1 MIATCQADIFVRG
14 FRQKYSGA
22 YFLLGDFGSVGGR
35 QSRACFLSAKKSIK
49 GKRCGL
55 STALDTLFL
64 MALIINK
71 GKWLLVAFL
80 PLWYNGQRY
89 HPYTGTERGCAT
101 MSIFSSF
108 LLSVLASVVAYY
120 ICKWLDGDK

>member
-1 MIATCQADIFVRG
+1 M
-14 FRQKYSGA
+14 
-22 YFLLGDFGSVGGR
+22 
-35 QSRACFLSAKKSIK
+35 
-49 GKRCGL
+49 
-55 STALDTLFL
+55 TALDTLFL

-80 PLWYNGQRY
+80 PLWYNERRY

-108 LLSVLASVVAYY
+108 LLYVLASIITYY
-120 ICKWLDGDK
+120 IYKCMYGVKYAVASQRNKQHCNNGIEKNLSCVLRCFLRAI

>member
-1 MIATCQADIFVRG
+1 MVADHP
-14 FRQKYSGA
+14 
-22 YFLLGDFGSVGGR
+22 LLS
-35 QSRACFLSAKKSIK
+35 SAGTDNEAQGEVTERTDSHFPLRHDIQQKKSIK
-49 GKRCGL
+49 GKLCGL

-80 PLWYNGQRY
+80 PLWYNGRRY

>member
-1 MIATCQADIFVRG
+1 M
-14 FRQKYSGA
+14 
-22 YFLLGDFGSVGGR
+22 
-35 QSRACFLSAKKSIK
+35 
-49 GKRCGL
+49 
-55 STALDTLFL
+55 
-64 MALIINK
+64 
-71 GKWLLVAFL
+71 AFL
-80 PLWYNGQRY
+80 PLWYNERRY

>member
-1 MIATCQADIFVRG
+1 M
-14 FRQKYSGA
+14 K
-22 YFLLGDFGSVGGR
+22 LLGNFLTNKSFGSKH
-35 QSRACFLSAKKSIK
+35 LSVA
-49 GKRCGL
+49 
-55 STALDTLFL
+55 
-64 MALIINK
+64 
-71 GKWLLVAFL
+71 LVAFL

-101 MSIFSSF
+101 MSELLISF

>member
-1 MIATCQADIFVRG
+1 M
-14 FRQKYSGA
+14 
-22 YFLLGDFGSVGGR
+22 
-35 QSRACFLSAKKSIK
+35 
-49 GKRCGL
+49 
-55 STALDTLFL
+55 TALDTLFL

-80 PLWYNGQRY
+80 PLWYNERRY
-89 HPYTGTERGCAT
+89 HPYTGTESGCAT

-108 LLSVLASVVAYY
+108 LLSVLASVIAYY

>member
-1 MIATCQADIFVRG
+1 MVADHPLLSSAGTDNEAQGEVTERTDSRFPSGMIAN
-14 FRQKYSGA
+14 
-22 YFLLGDFGSVGGR
+22 
-35 QSRACFLSAKKSIK
+35 KKSIK

-89 HPYTGTERGCAT
+89 HPYTGTERG
-101 MSIFSSF
+101 
-108 LLSVLASVVAYY
+108 VPP
-120 ICKWLDGDK
+120 

>member
-1 MIATCQADIFVRG
+1 MVADHP
-14 FRQKYSGA
+14 
-22 YFLLGDFGSVGGR
+22 LLSSAGTDNEAQGEVTER
-35 QSRACFLSAKKSIK
+35 TDSRFPLRHDSHKEKSIK

>member
-1 MIATCQADIFVRG
+1 M
-14 FRQKYSGA
+14 
-22 YFLLGDFGSVGGR
+22 
-35 QSRACFLSAKKSIK
+35 
-49 GKRCGL
+49 
-55 STALDTLFL
+55 TALDTLFL

-80 PLWYNGQRY
+80 PLWYNERRY

-108 LLSVLASVVAYY
+108 LPTGIIAYAFRHFKYALLPPLVNGGLAQSCLSNAVRFLSCWVALLPFSDCLLRCSTPFWSTLFYFFS
-120 ICKWLDGDK
+120 

>member
-1 MIATCQADIFVRG
+1 MVADHPLLSSAGTDNEAQGEVTERTDSRFPLRH
-14 FRQKYSGA
+14 YS
-22 YFLLGDFGSVGGR
+22 
-35 QSRACFLSAKKSIK
+35 QPKKSIK

-80 PLWYNGQRY
+80 PLWYNERRY